1 VAADTPVDVT
11 PGFLE
16 KLSLTF
22 GNAVGQL
29 ASHDSGRTS
38 RWIVFAVLN
47 FDDRIGDYH
56 PRYIAQIDQH
66 LLAEPVSGAEVVICL
81 ATNLFERTY
90 TMRTATVV
98 EL

>member
-16 KLSLTF
+16 NLSSMF

-29 ASHDSGRTS
+29 ASHDPGRTS

-47 FDDRIGDYH
+47 FDDRIGDYYT
-56 PRYIAQIDQH
+56 RYIAQIDEH
-66 LLAEPVSGAEVVICL
+66 LQANPITGAELVLCL
-81 ATNLFERTY
+81 AVDAFERTY